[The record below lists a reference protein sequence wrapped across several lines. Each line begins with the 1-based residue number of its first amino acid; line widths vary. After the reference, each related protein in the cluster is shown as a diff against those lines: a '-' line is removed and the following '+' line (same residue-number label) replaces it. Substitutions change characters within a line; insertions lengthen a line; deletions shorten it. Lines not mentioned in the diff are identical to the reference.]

1 MKILTKKFFLLTTFI
16 TILLLVL
23 SCSTN
28 DKTNIL
34 AEQQIETVSRII
46 LIEPSKSPSFRYITD
61 LNTLSSQPK
70 WSPDKK
76 LFAFIS
82 EKNNLKDLWISDID
96 GVYSKIN
103 NKNQLEVE
111 SFEWSPNSKE
121 IAIQYESVDK
131 SSNIFLYTLENE
143 NLLPITR
150 SNKIAKLGTWSPDNK
165 WITYTIDD
173 SIYISNPKG
182 VNEIYISEGENPKW
196 SPNGEYIGFT
206 RKENENT
213 NLWIYKDIDKVIKE
227 VGKEKQKTS
236 NINEYIEKIHKDTNL
251 NIIEFIWAY
260 GGNKILYIS
269 DIENNNEIYIHEIK
283 NSQNKRLTNNEVD
296 EKNISW
302 SEKNRSILFT
312 SNAHGRAD
320 IYKMKGDGSD
330 QVIIL
335 NSDENFNYL
344 DW

>member
-1 MKILTKKFFLLTTFI
+1 MKILTKKFLLLISFI
-16 TILLLVL
+16 YILLLVL

-34 AEQQIETVSRII
+34 AEQQIETVTRII
-46 LIEPSKSPSFRYITD
+46 LIEPGKSPSYRYITD
-61 LNTLSSQPK
+61 LNVMSSQPK

-76 LFAFIS
+76 IFAFIS
-82 EKNNLKDLWISDID
+82 KKNNLKDLWISEED
-96 GVYSKIN
+96 GIYTKVSN
-103 NKNQLEVE
+103 DSFMEVE

-121 IAIQYESVDK
+121 IAIEYKSVDN
-131 SSNIFLYTLENE
+131 SSNIFLYTLENK

-165 WITYTIDD
+165 WITYTIDN

-196 SPNGEYIGFT
+196 SPNGEYIVFT
-206 RKENENT
+206 RTENKLK
-213 NLWIYKDIDKVIKE
+213 NLWLYKDIDKVIEE
-227 VGKEKQKTS
+227 VGKDKPSTT
-236 NINEYIEKIHKDTNL
+236 NENKYIEKLHSNNDI
-251 NIIEFIWAY
+251 NIIEFTWAY

-283 NSQNKRLTNNEVD
+283 NGQNKRLTNNEVD

-312 SNAHGRAD
+312 SDAHGRAD

-330 QVIIL
+330 QSIIL
-335 NSDENFNYL
+335 NSNENFNYL